1 MPYPARQ
8 RKQPEKFQVFQAG
21 DSHVPV
27 SLRVEKA
34 RSRKKDRERKTM
46 KDGTEDKA
54 KVEVNNKDNNK
65 KQVKIKIKFSQKN
78 KQSGKAGNRGLGDNK

>member
-1 MPYPARQ
+1 MPYHARQ

-27 SLRVEKA
+27 SLWVEKA

-54 KVEVNNKDNNK
+54 KLSVLSPIPFTFLFFSWKVEWE
-65 KQVKIKIKFSQKN
+65 
-78 KQSGKAGNRGLGDNK
+78 A